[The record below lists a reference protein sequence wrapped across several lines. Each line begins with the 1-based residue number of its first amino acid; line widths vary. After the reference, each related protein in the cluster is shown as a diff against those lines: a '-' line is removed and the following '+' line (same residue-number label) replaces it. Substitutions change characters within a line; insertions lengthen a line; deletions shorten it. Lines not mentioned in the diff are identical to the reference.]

1 MVIGLPTIAK
11 ASMLYGVLADLIVVV
26 HLAFV
31 LFAVLGGLLA
41 LRWKSLAWIQ
51 VPAFLWATL
60 IEFAGWVCPLTPLE
74 NWLLEKSGDITY
86 PSGFIEHYILPLLY
100 PAMLTR
106 SLQIILGLC
115 VLAVNLGIYAWVLWR
130 PTQNRVEKS

>member
-1 MVIGLPTIAK
+1 
-11 ASMLYGVLADLIVVV
+11 MLYRFLSDLIVVV

-31 LFAVLGGLLA
+31 LFAVLGGFLVLK
-41 LRWKSLAWIQ
+41 WKRLAWIQ

-74 NWLLEKSGDITY
+74 NWLREKSGGITY
-86 PSGFIEHYILPLLY
+86 RSGFIEHYILPLLY
-100 PAMLTR
+100 PTMLTR

-115 VLAVNLGIYAWVLWR
+115 VLAANLGIYGWVLWR
-130 PTQNRVEKS
+130 ATQNKIVSKVVKD